1 MSLAGKNVV
10 FVGGLGFI
18 GYEACKAL
26 LTRDLGSLFIFDV
39 LDKPEAVKALEEI
52 NPKTKVYYTK
62 FDITSKDNIKQSLAD
77 VIAKV
82 QYIDALIN
90 GAGILTDPNV
100 ELTMNIN
107 LIGLIHTTL
116 EAIPLMDKNKKGRG
130 GLIVNI
136 ASVLGLEP
144 APPTAVYCASKFG
157 VMGFSRSLGDPYY
170 YNLTGI
176 AVVTFCPGLTDTP
189 LKNNIATKYT
199 FEYSKVI
206 GEKLNNTKT
215 QKPEACGAHLAE
227 VVESAENGGIYISNQ
242 GTLSKVTPTVYWEP
256 TFN

>member
-1 MSLAGKNVV
+1 MGLSGKNVV

-18 GYEACKAL
+18 GYEACKQIMTKNVA
-26 LTRDLGSLFIFDV
+26 SFFVFDV
-39 LDKPEAVKALEEI
+39 LKNAENIKALQAI
-52 NPKTKVYYTK
+52 NPKSKVYYTK
-62 FDITSKDNIKQSLAD
+62 FDITNKAAIKQALDD

-82 QYIDALIN
+82 QYIDVLVYS
-90 GAGILTDPNV
+90 AGILTDPNV

-107 LIGLIHTTL
+107 LIGLINTTL
-116 EAIPLMDKNKKGRG
+116 EAIPLMDKNKNGRG

-157 VMGFSRSLGDPYY
+157 VMGFSRSISDPYY
-170 YNLTGI
+170 YNHTGV
-176 AVVTFCPGLTDTP
+176 AVATFCPGSTETP

-199 FEYSKVI
+199 FEYSKEI
-206 GEKLNNTKT
+206 GQKLNNTKT
-215 QKPEACGAHLAE
+215 QKPEACGAHLATVCE
-227 VVESAENGGIYISNQ
+227 TGENGGIYISNQ
-242 GTLSKVTPTVYWEP
+242 GTLSKVTPTVCWQP

>member
-26 LTRDLGSLFIFDV
+26 MTRDLASFFIFDV

-62 FDITSKDNIKQSLAD
+62 FDITSKDSIKQSLAD

-82 QYIDALIN
+82 QYIDVLVN

-107 LIGLIHTTL
+107 LIGLINTTL

-130 GLIVNI
+130 GVIVNI

-157 VMGFSRSLGDPYY
+157 VVGFSRSLGDPHYY
-170 YNLTGI
+170 EHTGI

-199 FEYSKVI
+199 FDYSKEI
-206 GEKLNNTKT
+206 GEKLNNSKT
-215 QKPEACGAHLAE
+215 QKPEICGQHLAQA
-227 VVESAENGGIYISNQ
+227 VELMDNGAIYISNQ
-242 GTLSKVTPTVYWEP
+242 GTLTKVKPSVYWEP
-256 TFN
+256 TY